1 MANTFSKIYLHYVFT
16 PKGREYIISE
26 KYREE
31 LQKYITGIVQ
41 NRNQKMLAIYC
52 MPDHTHILI
61 GYKPSISIPYLI
73 RDIKTASTIFMNDK
87 KWFIGKFQWQE
98 GYGCFSY
105 SHSQLDDIIQYI
117 NIQPEH
123 HKRRKFKE
131 EYLDILHKFDVKY
144 NDDYLFEWYD

>member
-1 MANTFSKIYLHYVFT
+1 
-16 PKGREYIISE
+16 
-26 KYREE
+26 
-31 LQKYITGIVQ
+31 
-41 NRNQKMLAIYC
+41 